1 MNKTS
6 TWFVCVCLPHGAYI
20 LIREMGHKQVQLK
33 KHTHTHSGST
43 NWLSWNRRVQ
53 LALDGCLE
61 KVLKELP
68 FPKTWNLRN
77 SLKIWAESFP
87 GRTAMREAEALSGE
101 KSWYHWRACWCHWRA
116 CWCVCLISE
125 SEMGR
130 KCRWRGSQGSEMRS
144 ILCCGNGLTGKN
156 KCSLFQHQMKVREGK
171 ALLQFW
177 LFLKS
182 S

>member
-1 MNKTS
+1 M
-6 TWFVCVCLPHGAYI
+6 WFVCVCLPHGAYI
-20 LIREMGHKQVQLK
+20 LIREMGHKKVKLK
-33 KHTHTHSGST
+33 KKKKNHSGST

-53 LALDGCLE
+53 RALDGCLE
-61 KVLKELP
+61 KVPKELP

-77 SLKIWAESFP
+77 SLKIWGESFP
-87 GRTAMREAEALSGE
+87 GRTAKKEAEALSGE
-101 KSWYHWRACWCHWRA
+101 KSWCYRRA

-130 KCRWRGSQGSEMRS
+130 KCSWRGSQGSEMRS
-144 ILCCGNGLTGKN
+144 ILCCGNGLIGKN
-156 KCSLFQHQMKVREGK
+156 KCSLFQHQMKVRESK
-171 ALLQFW
+171 ALFQFW